1 MMMTTSHRLS
11 LNDAKTLSLSALG
24 GALEFYDFVIYVYFA
39 NVVGHLFFPPE
50 MPDWLTQVQTYGI
63 FAAGYLA
70 RPLGGVVMAHFGD
83 LFGRKRMFMFSIF
96 LMAVPTLA
104 IGLMPT
110 YETIGIAAP
119 LLLLLF
125 RVLQGAAIGGEA
137 PGAWV
142 FVSEHV
148 SPRHTGFACGTLSAG
163 LVAGILLGSLVA
175 TAVHASMSAE
185 EVSDW
190 GWRLPFVLG
199 GALGFVTMYLRRW
212 LQETPVFTELEQRQ
226 QLADEMPIKT
236 VLKGHMPSVLIS
248 MAVTWV
254 LTAAVVVTILM
265 TPPLL
270 QKIAGLDAQLSLEAN
285 SLAIIFLF
293 AGCIIAGALAD
304 KFGNGPLLIIFSAG
318 LAISFALFFSH
329 MLSDTSLLFV
339 LYPVVGFFAGLTG
352 VVPAIAVKS
361 FPPAIRF
368 SGLSFSYNLA
378 YAIFGG
384 LTPLTV
390 SMLLKY
396 DALAPVYY
404 VGFVCVVGVI
414 AGLAVMRFNQQL
426 DMSQTAA
433 A

>member
-1 MMMTTSHRLS
+1 MTSPASRLTR
-11 LNDAKTLSLSALG
+11 NDAKTLSLSALG
-24 GALEFYDFVIYVYFA
+24 GALEFYDFVLYVYFA
-39 NVVGHLFFPPE
+39 NVVGHLFFPADMPE
-50 MPDWLTQVQTYGI
+50 WLSQVQTYGI

-70 RPLGGVVMAHFGD
+70 RPLGGIVMAHFGD
-83 LFGRKRMFMFSIF
+83 MLGRKRMFMFSIF

-110 YETIGIAAP
+110 YDTIGIAAP

-125 RVLQGAAIGGEA
+125 RVMQGAAIGGEA

-142 FVSEHV
+142 FVTEHV

-163 LVAGILLGSLVA
+163 LVAGILMGSLVA
-175 TAVHASMSAE
+175 TAVHASMSTE
-185 EVSDW
+185 EVNEW
-190 GWRLPFVLG
+190 GWRLPFILG

-212 LQETPVFTELEQRQ
+212 LQETPVFTEMEARQ
-226 QLADEMPIKT
+226 ELAEELPIKT
-236 VLKGHMPSVLIS
+236 VIKGHVPSVAIS

-265 TPPLL
+265 TPALL
-270 QKIAGLDAQLSLEAN
+270 QKLAGLDPQLSLEAN
-285 SLAIIFLF
+285 SLAIVALF
-293 AGCIIAGALAD
+293 IGCISAGALAD
-304 KFGNGPLLIIFSAG
+304 RFGNGLILGIFSLG
-318 LAISFALFFSH
+318 LALSYAAFFSL
-329 MLSDTSLLFV
+329 MLTDTSLLFV
-339 LYPVVGFFAGLTG
+339 LYPLVGFFAGLTG
-352 VVPAIAVKS
+352 VVPAVAVKS

-384 LTPLTV
+384 TTPLIV

-404 VGFVCVVGVI
+404 VSLVCVVGI
-414 AGLAVMRFNQQL
+414 ASALAVIRFRRQL
-426 DMSQTAA
+426 DLSPVQP
-433 A
+433 